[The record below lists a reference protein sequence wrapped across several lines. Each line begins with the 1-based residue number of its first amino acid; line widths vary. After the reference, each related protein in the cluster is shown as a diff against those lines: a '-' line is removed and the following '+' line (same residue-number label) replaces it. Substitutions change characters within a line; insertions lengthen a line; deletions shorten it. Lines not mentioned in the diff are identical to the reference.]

1 MSSADP
7 DIECLFY
14 FHSDSFQV
22 VEVKVHGLPGEDS
35 PPAEVYHWLTHDE
48 NSREIS
54 RLSFVSM
61 ESEGAR
67 QYRQFDEGELRF
79 DLSRAQLI
87 LKAQP
92 AELELE
98 VRNPASVADELN
110 SRVRVFLQSSS
121 VL

>member
-1 MSSADP
+1 MSSADLG
-7 DIECLFY
+7 IEWFFY

-22 VEVKVHGLPGEDS
+22 VEVKVHGLPQGS
-35 PPAEVYHWLTHDE
+35 PPAKVYHWLTHDE

-61 ESEGAR
+61 ESEGDQ

-79 DLSRAQLI
+79 DPSRARMT

-92 AELELE
+92 AEFELE
-98 VRNPASVADELN
+98 VRNPASVADDLL
-110 SRVRVFLQSSS
+110 SRVRAFLQRNS